1 MSGANLTING
11 GFNAHTGLVSIP
23 SALGSTLNGLLQQYL
38 DGVSS
43 SIVGGTIGFENND
56 IAANQDFTAGLSSV
70 PGLEE
75 ITDIDNAGA
84 SASGGNNG
92 TFFASNYAKTLYV
105 QAPDNMTV
113 TANSVTSTAIFGENS
128 NVDYI
133 DSTASPASIYAAGGN
148 DTISLLL
155 GSRQSDD
162 TIVAAGSSLVNLFNT
177 GSDAVTLTG
186 NDTAYIQE
194 ADATITATGNASVG
208 LWWYSQNSGG
218 TLDFINRSN
227 NAATVFSSVFNG
239 VQAATHVTV
248 DGGAGGGYYNAG
260 TGGNSSLF
268 GGTGIVTL
276 VGAANGDTL
285 TATGY
290 TTSNL
295 TGNALFAGSGTE
307 LLTATSTTGNNLF
320 EVGLN
325 YPGLSTPPDG
335 NGTISSSGSGAQ
347 NYFVGNSEGETIIGS
362 TAATSNTYH
371 IISDPSV
378 GATGGST
385 FVIENFSA
393 NSYLLFQNA
402 EETGLGDASV
412 TSIMDDPAYSNSALV
427 VLSDHTEIHL
437 IGVSASSLSTHTEAN
452 GTQFITS

>member
-1 MSGANLTING
+1 M
-11 GFNAHTGLVSIP
+11 
-23 SALGSTLNGLLQQYL
+23 
-38 DGVSS
+38 
-43 SIVGGTIGFENND
+43 
-56 IAANQDFTAGLSSV
+56 
-70 PGLEE
+70 
-75 ITDIDNAGA
+75 
-84 SASGGNNG
+84 
-92 TFFASNYAKTLYV
+92 
-105 QAPDNMTV
+105 
-113 TANSVTSTAIFGENS
+113 
-128 NVDYI
+128 
-133 DSTASPASIYAAGGN
+133 
-148 DTISLLL
+148 
-155 GSRQSDD
+155 
-162 TIVAAGSSLVNLFNT
+162 
-177 GSDAVTLTG
+177 TLTG
-186 NDTAYIQE
+186 NDTAYIQS

-208 LWWYSQNSGG
+208 LWWYSQSSGG

-378 GATGGST
+378 GATGGS
-385 FVIENFSA
+385 NFRDREF
-393 NSYLLFQNA
+393 L
-402 EETGLGDASV
+402 
-412 TSIMDDPAYSNSALV
+412 
-427 VLSDHTEIHL
+427 
-437 IGVSASSLSTHTEAN
+437 
-452 GTQFITS
+452 